1 MVSTIV
7 SIPGSRNKC
16 IRSGVN
22 SPLKMDF
29 KNKKP
34 FEIFVAY
41 IVREKKLFIIDTICA
56 VLVAAIDLAFPYV
69 SKNSMQTYLPQSM
82 YKTFFI
88 VMAILAAAY
97 VLKAA
102 LYYVI
107 TVLGHRM
114 GVNIESRMREDLYS
128 HMQAL
133 SFGFYDKNRTGTLV
147 SRLTGDLFEITELAH
162 HGPENI
168 IICALT
174 IVGSMLIMF
183 TINWQLT
190 LVLAVL
196 LPLCLWFTLKC
207 RVKMKDANME
217 VKRKMGVIY
226 SALENG
232 VSGVRTAKA
241 FANEELEK
249 QKFDAA
255 NDMYRGA
262 KKEYYKTMGAFMS
275 GMEFTTGIMPV
286 VVIAVGGVLIMN
298 GRFSYIDLITFTLY
312 VSTFINPVRKLAQFA
327 EIYMQGAAGFERFLE
342 IMRTEPEIVDAPDA
356 VDIGR
361 IRGDI
366 ALNDVSFTYDSAE
379 VLHHVSL
386 RAEAGKTLALIG
398 PSGGGKTTVS
408 RLAARFWDANRG
420 RITVGGMDISTIDP
434 ETLMSLYSIVFQD
447 VTLFNNTIMENIRIG
462 KMDATDEE
470 VLAAARLA
478 HCDEFA
484 EKLSDGW
491 HTMIGENGSEL
502 SGGERQ
508 RISIARAFLKD
519 APIILLDE
527 ATASLDV
534 DNETMIQESLSRLIQ
549 DKTALIIAHRMRTVA
564 EADQIVVLKD
574 GTVAESGSPAELE
587 QKDGIYANM
596 VKTQLLAGG
605 WNL

>member
-1 MVSTIV
+1 MYKECV
-7 SIPGSRNKC
+7 KAL
-16 IRSGVN
+16 
-22 SPLKMDF
+22 LKMDF

-41 IVREKKLFIIDTICA
+41 IMREKKLFIIDTICA

-69 SKNSMQTYLPQSM
+69 SKSSMQTYLPQSM
-82 YKTFFI
+82 YKTFFV

-97 VLKAA
+97 VLKAV

-133 SFGFYDKNRTGTLV
+133 SFGFYDKNRTGTLM

-174 IVGSMLIMF
+174 IVGSMIIMF

-312 VSTFINPVRKLAQFA
+312 VSTFINPVRRLTQFA
-327 EIYMQGAAGFERFLE
+327 EIYMQGTAGFERFLE

-361 IRGDI
+361 VRGDI

-549 DKTALIIAHRMRTVA
+549 DKTVLIIAHRMRTVA